1 MTLAS
6 LHLLTQSTQTGL
18 LFHNSDSSLSL
29 DGIMLSQKL
38 SLLCVVLPT
47 TASVIFLK
55 HKCVHFSLLQMA
67 FHCLEAAW
75 KSKLLGFVTMTLTGL
90 LCLLAF
96 SVEALL
102 VLLNSFDSFPLG
114 FCVSTLC
121 PARVLSIFLLNLSY
135 FYSSLRFLL
144 SLSFWEVSPYP
155 ASTGVTAHPL
165 RFCASCPIIIMKI

>member
-1 MTLAS
+1 
-6 LHLLTQSTQTGL
+6 
-18 LFHNSDSSLSL
+18 
-29 DGIMLSQKL
+29 
-38 SLLCVVLPT
+38 
-47 TASVIFLK
+47 
-55 HKCVHFSLLQMA
+55 MA

-165 RFCASCPIIIMKI
+165 RFCASCPIIIMKIWCLGVCLASSYTGLKSQLCESSCLLPCLLCFPKIQCLAHGRLHWMLSG